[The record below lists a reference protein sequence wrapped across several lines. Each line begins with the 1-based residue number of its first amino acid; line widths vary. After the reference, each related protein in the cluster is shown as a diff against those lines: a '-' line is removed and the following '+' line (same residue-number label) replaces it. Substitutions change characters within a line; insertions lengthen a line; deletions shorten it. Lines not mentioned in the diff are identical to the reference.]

1 MRTKILILAGMWAIL
16 ITASSAASKSVGNRA
31 YVQSGPDGVFYARCV
46 PADATGDQGV
56 TTIYRVE
63 AKKDVEVDRY
73 DWFSRQ
79 GLVLGWSPIA
89 GQVAVLRKGAP
100 KSEDPEKQ
108 VEFSFYLGG
117 KLLKAWTTQELVDL
131 GARVGAHKLNFEKR
145 AYLQYLGCEQIPGS
159 NHYVFEVKLLPDKV
173 LRFDILTGKL
183 RQEKK

>member
-1 MRTKILILAGMWAIL
+1 MWAIL
-16 ITASSAASKSVGNRA
+16 ITASSAASKSAGNRA